1 MDTGLHPSQHLE
13 SDIQPSRNPKSD
25 SGSDDQTLE
34 QLSADQIAPERFN
47 LVGRCSQSGAGAA
60 RTLLTP
66 FVQDAAQGNIL
77 QVKA

>member
-1 MDTGLHPSQHLE
+1 M
-13 SDIQPSRNPKSD
+13 
-25 SGSDDQTLE
+25 TLE

-47 LVGRCSQSGAGAA
+47 LVGRCSKSGAGAA